1 MTKGLDSRRS
11 QAGQTICCRHHSAL
25 RAVRAAAS
33 RSGGPQACPAGCARN
48 SVQGERIDIRCKNHC
63 FAPSAAFLQA
73 IAFQRL
79 LRASAHVRRAVCR
92 ASVRLDGV
100 GLLPRLSARLS
111 TLAVF
116 GGRSGKCGRLQATI
130 GFTVFPCAASKHLHE
145 VAFPELRV
153 LVRPGEA
160 SMKNTARPEVER
172 CPEGCELRLHPS
184 VRTSSV
190 LFGQCKDTK
199 NPPPANFGLN

>member
-111 TLAVF
+111 TLAVLGAGRGSVAACRRLSGLRFSRALRPSICMKLLFRNSGSWF
-116 GGRSGKCGRLQATI
+116 GPGKHR
-130 GFTVFPCAASKHLHE
+130 
-145 VAFPELRV
+145 
-153 LVRPGEA
+153 
-160 SMKNTARPEVER
+160 
-172 CPEGCELRLHPS
+172 
-184 VRTSSV
+184 
-190 LFGQCKDTK
+190 
-199 NPPPANFGLN
+199 